1 MNDSA
6 AFEAQAERL
15 LQEHIG
21 SLQRLSYAE
30 ASALPDAAG
39 TEVMVSGQRCQLT
52 VFAQAVSTGTL
63 VVAQV
68 ARRGMFGL
76 ASFHQECGLVF
87 APDGSSRDASEHELL
102 FTGG

>member
-6 AFEAQAERL
+6 PFEVQAERL
-15 LQEHIG
+15 LQERVG

-39 TEVMVSGQRCQLT
+39 TEVMVSGQRCLLT
-52 VFAQAVSTGTL
+52 VFAQPVPTGTL

-68 ARRGMFGL
+68 ARSSMCGL
-76 ASFHQECGLVF
+76 ASFLQERGLVF
-87 APDGSSRDASEHELL
+87 APEDSVRVASEHELL
-102 FTGG
+102 FTDG